1 MTDLYSAFRS
11 EDTEAPRT
19 LCFITPPPQ
28 SGSLRDDAVVMQ
40 IWSFVCLSPTRTC
53 RVMARLA
60 QQRNSADG
68 RERPQRCWATRTTS
82 VPDAPPVENLTL
94 PREIYASGGDLLVTP
109 SMTTKIVVDKFS
121 CNLWKRGWL

>member
-28 SGSLRDDAVVMQ
+28 SGALRDDAVVMQ

-82 VPDAPPVENLTL
+82 VPDAPFPLKT
-94 PREIYASGGDLLVTP
+94 
-109 SMTTKIVVDKFS
+109 
-121 CNLWKRGWL
+121 